1 MRVSEALLDFVLVV
15 LSVVVLVVVVVSVSI
30 SEQGSVDL
38 SVPVFNGAG
47 VGPGVV
53 SATIGAGVVVH
64 KDADRICNNK
74 S

>member
-15 LSVVVLVVVVVSVSI
+15 LSVVVLVVVYVSVSK
-30 SEQGSVDL
+30 QGSVDS

-53 SATIGAGVVVH
+53 GATIGAGVVVH
-64 KDADRICNNK
+64 KDIICNNK